1 MNLAQ
6 KGILKYVVSDY
17 LTASLAWILFL
28 YFRKN
33 TISNVFEN
41 GKDISSKDVFFILFL
56 IPLCWVILHLFTG
69 AYFNIYRKSRLMETF
84 RTFISCLIGALLI
97 FFFAVINDQ
106 AMQFNYYINAFL
118 VFFTLQFI
126 CTLIGRTLVLNTTKK
141 DFRTG
146 KYSFN
151 TLMVGGNAEAV
162 KLYQKLTAKKSIQG
176 NNFIGFVYASENSTN
191 GLSKYLTKLGS
202 IENLS
207 EIISKHNI
215 SEVIIAIDSNQHHQ
229 LQHIITQLSHHSVVI
244 KIIPDMYDIISGSV
258 KSSNLFGE
266 VLIEIY
272 PELMPD
278 WQRVLKRALDIG
290 ISIFVLIILSPL
302 YLYACIRVLLS
313 SKGNIFYSQERV
325 GLYGKPFAIY
335 KFRSMVNNAE
345 KDGPALSS
353 ENDARITK
361 WGKVMRKWRIDELPQ
376 FYNVLIGEM
385 SLVGP
390 RPERKHFI
398 DIICKTHPQY
408 RHLHRVK
415 PGLSSW
421 GMVKY
426 GYAENVEQMIDR
438 LKYDLMYLK
447 NCSLAL
453 DTKIIFY
460 TFMVLLQGRGK

>member
-6 KGILKYVVSDY
+6 KGILKYLVSDY
-17 LTASLAWILFL
+17 VMASLAWVLFL

-33 TISNVFEN
+33 SSYNIFQNNQNLSL
-41 GKDISSKDVFFILFL
+41 KDIFFIVLL
-56 IPLCWVILHLFTG
+56 IPTCWIILHLFTG
-69 AYFNIYRKSRLMETF
+69 AYFNIYRKSRLMETL
-84 RTFISCLIGALLI
+84 RTFISSLIGALLI
-97 FFFAVINDQ
+97 FFFAVVNDQ
-106 AMQFNYYINAFL
+106 ATQFSYYINAFL
-118 VFFTLQFI
+118 GFFTIQFL
-126 CTLIGRTLVLNTTKK
+126 CTLIGRTLVLNSTKK
-141 DFRTG
+141 DFKSG

-151 TLMVGGNAEAV
+151 TLMIGGNAEAV
-162 KLYQKLTAKKSIQG
+162 KLYKKINDNKFLQG
-176 NNFIGFVYASENSTN
+176 NNFVGFVYASENSTN
-191 GLSKYLTKLGS
+191 GLSEFLPKLGS
-202 IENLS
+202 VEKLS
-207 EIISKHNI
+207 EIITENKI
-215 SEVIIAIDSNQHHQ
+215 AEVIIAIDTNQHHQ
-229 LQHIITQLSHHSVVI
+229 LQDIITQLSHHPVVI

-258 KSSNLFGE
+258 KSSNVFGE

-278 WQRVLKRALDIG
+278 WQRVIKRALDVI
-290 ISIFVLIILSPL
+290 ISILVLICLCPL
-302 YLYACIRVLLS
+302 YIYTAIRVLLS
-313 SKGNIFYSQERV
+313 SKGNIFYKQERV
-325 GLYGKPFAIY
+325 GLYGKPFNIY
-335 KFRSMVNNAE
+335 KFRSMHHNAE

-353 ENDARITK
+353 ENDDRITK
-361 WGKVMRKWRIDELPQ
+361 WGKTMRKWRIDELPQ
-376 FYNVLIGEM
+376 FYNVLIGNM

-398 DIICKTHPQY
+398 DLICQTHPQY

-426 GYAENVEQMIDR
+426 GYAENVPQMIDR

-460 TFMVLLQGRGK
+460 TFVVLLQGRGK